1 MKKKFKMPTA
11 YTLLFLIIVV
21 IAALTWVVPG
31 GKYDTK
37 VDKATGEEIPIAGTY
52 HQLPVDKQTP
62 QGLWEVLNA
71 PINGFFDAVDI
82 ALFVL
87 VIGGFLGIIMKTGAI
102 DAGITRVIRKLKG
115 REQWLIPILM
125 TLFAIGGTTYG
136 MAEETIAFYPILIP
150 VLIAAGYDALTA
162 VSIIAIGA
170 GIGCLGSTVNPF
182 ATGIA
187 SGFAGVS
194 IGDGIGLRV
203 IILVVTLIISILFV
217 MRYAK
222 KVKDDPSKSLIA
234 NMKEDNEKHFLSQ
247 QTGDVEFT
255 SRHKAVLTVFGLTFV
270 VMILGVIPWAAKF
283 HVTIFED
290 LVNWLGKIP
299 FIGKLLGGMIP
310 LGDWWFGELT
320 MLFLV
325 SSIIIAF
332 IYKMG
337 EEEYTSTFMRGAADL
352 LGVAIII
359 GISRGITVV
368 MNAGG
373 MTATVL
379 HWGEGALEH
388 LGSVAFTNISFL
400 FYLPL
405 SFLVPSTSGLATL
418 SMPIM
423 APLADFAH
431 VGRDLVITAYQ
442 SASGVIN
449 LVTPTSAVIMGA
461 LAIARIPYSTYLR
474 HVWKLVV
481 VISVVIMVILSA
493 AAMMS

>member
-1 MKKKFKMPTA
+1 MKRFKMPTA

-21 IAALTWVVPG
+21 IAGLTWVVPG
-31 GKYDTK
+31 GNYDMK
-37 VDKATGEEIPIAGTY
+37 VDKATEREIPVAGTY
-52 HQLPVDKQTP
+52 QEVASGDETP
-62 QGLWEVLNA
+62 QGIWEILNA
-71 PINGFFDAVDI
+71 PINGFFDAKDI

-87 VIGGFLGIIMKTGAI
+87 VIGGFLGVIMKTGAI

-125 TLFAIGGTTYG
+125 ILFAIGGSTYG

-162 VSIIAIGA
+162 VSIVALGA

-194 IGDGIGLRV
+194 IGDGILLRL
-203 IILVVTLIISILFV
+203 IILVVTLIVSIIFV

-222 KVKDDPSKSLIA
+222 KVKADPSKSLIFELK
-234 NMKEDNEKHFLSQ
+234 KENEEHFLTQKSKDVKF
-247 QTGDVEFT
+247 TG
-255 SRHKAVLTVFGLTFV
+255 RHKAVLTVFGLTFV
-270 VMILGVIPWAAKF
+270 IMILGVIPWAFKF
-283 HVTIFED
+283 NITIFED
-290 LVNWLGKIP
+290 FTVALGKIP
-299 FIGKLLGGMIP
+299 FIGKLLGGMLP

-320 MLFLV
+320 MLFLT

-332 IYKMG
+332 IYRMSEK
-337 EEEYTSTFMRGAADL
+337 EFTSTFINGARDL

-368 MNAGG
+368 MDGGG

-379 HWGEGALEH
+379 HWGEGL
-388 LGSVAFTNISFL
+388 LDNVGSVLFTNLSFL

-423 APLADFAH
+423 APLADFAG
-431 VGRDLVITAYQ
+431 VGRELMITAYQ
-442 SASGVIN
+442 SASGVVN
-449 LVTPTSAVIMGA
+449 LLTPTSAVIMGA
-461 LAIARIPYSTYLR
+461 LAIARIPYGTYLK
-474 HVWKLVV
+474 HVWKLVLSL
-481 VISVVIMVILSA
+481 SVLIMVI
-493 AAMMS
+493 MSIATMVG

>member
-1 MKKKFKMPTA
+1 MKKLTMPSA
-11 YTLLFLIIVV
+11 YTLLFMIIVV
-21 IAALTWVVPG
+21 IAALTWVIPG
-31 GKYDTK
+31 GHYDTI
-37 VDKATGEEIPIAGTY
+37 VDKATDQQIPVAGTY
-52 HQLPVDKQTP
+52 QQLAEAKQTP

-71 PINGFFDAVDI
+71 PINGFFDAKDI

-87 VIGGFLGIIMKTGAI
+87 VIGGFLGVVMKTGAI

-125 TLFAIGGTTYG
+125 VLFAIGGSTYG

-162 VSIIAIGA
+162 VSIVALGA

-194 IGDGIGLRV
+194 IGDGMGLRLV
-203 IILVVTLIISILFV
+203 ILVVTLIVTIWFV

-234 NMKEDNEKHFLSQ
+234 NMKVENEQHFLTQSTEEVKF
-247 QTGDVEFT
+247 TG
-255 SRHKAVLTVFGLTFV
+255 RHKAVLWVFGLTFL
-270 VMILGVIPWAAKF
+270 VMILGVIPWAYKF
-283 HVTIFED
+283 NITIFEEMTKA
-290 LVNWLGKIP
+290 VGKVP
-299 FIGKLLGGMIP
+299 FIGKLLGSMMP

-320 MLFLV
+320 MLFLT
-325 SSIIIAF
+325 SSIIIAI
-332 IYKMG
+332 IYRMG
-337 EEEYTSTFMRGAADL
+337 ELEFTSTFVNGARDL
-352 LGVAIII
+352 LGVALII

-368 MNAGG
+368 MDAGG

-379 HWGEGALEH
+379 HWGEGMLENM
-388 LGSVAFTNISFL
+388 GSVLFTNISFL

-423 APLADFAH
+423 APLADFAG

-442 SASGVIN
+442 SASGVVN
-449 LVTPTSAVIMGA
+449 LITPTSAVIMGA
-461 LAIARIPYSTYLR
+461 LAIARIPYSTYLK

-481 VISVVIMVILSA
+481 VLSVIVMVIMSIA
-493 AAMMS
+493 TIMN

>member
-1 MKKKFKMPTA
+1 MKKMKMPTA
-11 YTLLFLIIVV
+11 YTLLFLIIIV
-21 IAALTWVVPG
+21 IAALTWIVPG
-31 GKYDTK
+31 GQYDTK
-37 VDKATGEEIPIAGTY
+37 VDKVSQQEIPVSGTY
-52 HQLPVDKQTP
+52 HQLSAAKQTP
-62 QGLWEVLNA
+62 QGIWEVVNA
-71 PINGFFDAVDI
+71 PINGFFDAKDI

-87 VIGGFLGIIMKTGAI
+87 VIGGFLGVVMKTGAI

-162 VSIIAIGA
+162 VSIIALGA

-194 IGDGIGLRV
+194 IGDGMGLRLV
-203 IILVVTLIISILFV
+203 ILIVTLIVTIMFV

-234 NMKEDNEKHFLSQ
+234 NMKEENEQHFLTQ
-247 QTGDVEFT
+247 KTEDLEFT
-255 SRHKAVLTVFGLTFV
+255 GRRKAVLSVFGLTFV
-270 VMILGVIPWAAKF
+270 IMILGVVPWAAKF
-283 HVTIFED
+283 NITIFED
-290 LVNWLGKIP
+290 LVTALGKIP

-332 IYKMG
+332 IYRMG
-337 EEEYTSTFMRGAADL
+337 EENFTSTFINGARDL

-379 HWGEGALEH
+379 HWGEGALSNM
-388 LGSVAFTNISFL
+388 GSVLFTDLSFL
-400 FYLPL
+400 FYMPL

-431 VGRDLVITAYQ
+431 VGRDIVITAYQ

-449 LVTPTSAVIMGA
+449 LLTPTSAVIMGA
-461 LAIARIPYSTYLR
+461 LAIARIPYSTYLK

-481 VISVVIMVILSA
+481 MLSVIVMVILSVA
-493 AAMMS
+493 TIM

>member
-1 MKKKFKMPTA
+1 MKKMKMPTA
-11 YTLLFLIIVV
+11 YTLLFLIIIV
-21 IAALTWVVPG
+21 IAALTWIVPG
-31 GKYDTK
+31 GQYDTK
-37 VDKATGEEIPIAGTY
+37 VDKVSQQEIPVAGTY
-52 HQLPVDKQTP
+52 HQLSAAKQTP
-62 QGLWEVLNA
+62 QGIWEVVNA
-71 PINGFFDAVDI
+71 PINGFFDAKDI

-87 VIGGFLGIIMKTGAI
+87 VIGGFLGVVMKTGAI

-162 VSIIAIGA
+162 VSIIALGA

-187 SGFAGVS
+187 SGFAGIS
-194 IGDGIGLRV
+194 IGDGMGLRLV
-203 IILVVTLIISILFV
+203 ILIVTLIVTIMFV

-234 NMKEDNEKHFLSQ
+234 NMKEENEQHFLTQ
-247 QTGDVEFT
+247 KTEDLEFT
-255 SRHKAVLTVFGLTFV
+255 GRRKAVLSVFGLTFV
-270 VMILGVIPWAAKF
+270 IMILGVVPWAAKF
-283 HVTIFED
+283 NITIFED
-290 LVNWLGKIP
+290 LVTALGKIP

-332 IYKMG
+332 IYRMG
-337 EEEYTSTFMRGAADL
+337 EENFTSTFINGARDL

-379 HWGEGALEH
+379 HWGEGALSNM
-388 LGSVAFTNISFL
+388 GSVLFTDLSFL
-400 FYLPL
+400 FYMPL

-431 VGRDLVITAYQ
+431 VGRDIVITAYQ

-449 LVTPTSAVIMGA
+449 LLTPTSAVIMGA
-461 LAIARIPYSTYLR
+461 LAIARIPYSTYLK

-481 VISVVIMVILSA
+481 MLSVIVMVILSIA
-493 AAMMS
+493 TIM

>member
-1 MKKKFKMPTA
+1 MKKLKMPTA

-21 IAALTWVVPG
+21 IAALTWIIPG
-31 GKYDTK
+31 GHYDTK
-37 VDKATGEEIPIAGTY
+37 VDKATEQEIPVSGTY
-52 HQLPVDKQTP
+52 QQLPSDEQTP
-62 QGLWEVLNA
+62 QGLWEILNA
-71 PINGFFDAVDI
+71 PINGFFDAKDI

-87 VIGGFLGIIMKTGAI
+87 VIGGFLGVVMKTGAI
-102 DAGITRVIRKLKG
+102 DAGISRVIKKLRG

-125 TLFAIGGTTYG
+125 VLFAIGGSTYG

-162 VSIIAIGA
+162 VSIIALGA
-170 GIGCLGSTVNPF
+170 GVGVLGSTVNPF

-194 IGDGIGLRV
+194 IGEGLGLRL
-203 IILVVTLIISILFV
+203 IILAVTLIVTIWFV

-222 KVKDDPSKSLIA
+222 KVKADPGKSLIA
-234 NMKEDNEKHFLSQ
+234 SMKEENEKHFLSQ
-247 QTGDVEFT
+247 KAEDMEFT
-255 SRHKAVLTVFGLTFV
+255 GRHKAVLSVFGITFV
-270 VMILGVIPWAAKF
+270 IMILGVIPWAYKF
-283 HVTIFED
+283 NITIFED
-290 LVNWLGKIP
+290 LVNGLGKIP
-299 FIGKLLGGMIP
+299 FIGSLLGGMIP

-320 MLFLV
+320 MLFLT

-332 IYKMG
+332 IFRMG
-337 EEEYTSTFMRGAADL
+337 EENFTSTFINGARDL

-368 MNAGG
+368 MDAGG

-379 HWGEGALEH
+379 HWGEGMLDNM
-388 LGSVAFTNISFL
+388 GSVLFTNLSYL
-400 FYLPL
+400 FFLPL

-423 APLADFAH
+423 APLADFAG
-431 VGRDLVITAYQ
+431 VGRDIMITAYQ

-461 LAIARIPYSTYLR
+461 LAIARIPYSTYLK
-474 HVWKLVV
+474 HVWKLVLALSLIV
-481 VISVVIMVILSA
+481 MVIMSIA
-493 AAMMS
+493 TIMS

>member
-1 MKKKFKMPTA
+1 MKKFKMPTA

-21 IAALTWVVPG
+21 IAALTWIVPG
-31 GKYDTK
+31 GQYDTK
-37 VDKATGEEIPIAGTY
+37 VDKASGEEIPVAGTY
-52 HQLPVDKQTP
+52 HQLPTDKQTP
-62 QGLWEVLNA
+62 QGVWEVVNA

-87 VIGGFLGIIMKTGAI
+87 VIGGFLGVVMKTGAI
-102 DAGITRVIRKLKG
+102 DAGITRVIRGLKG
-115 REQWLIPILM
+115 REHLLIPILM

-187 SGFAGVS
+187 SGFAGIS
-194 IGDGIGLRV
+194 LGEGMGLRI
-203 IILVVTLIISILFV
+203 IILVITLIIAIVFV

-234 NMKEDNEKHFLSQ
+234 DMKDENEKHFLSQ
-247 QTGDVEFT
+247 KGEDLEFT
-255 SRHKAVLTVFGLTFV
+255 GKRKAVLTVFGITFV
-270 VMILGVIPWAAKF
+270 IMILGVIPWAAKF
-283 HVTIFED
+283 NITIFED
-290 LVNWLGKIP
+290 LVTGLGKIP
-299 FIGKLLGGMIP
+299 VIGKVLGGLIP

-337 EEEYTSTFMRGAADL
+337 EENFTSTFIDGARDL

-388 LGSVAFTNISFL
+388 LGSVAFTNISYL
-400 FYLPL
+400 FFLPL

-431 VGRDLVITAYQ
+431 VGRDIVITAYQ

-461 LAIARIPYSTYLR
+461 LAIARIPYSTYLK
-474 HVWKLVV
+474 HVWKLVLL
-481 VISVVIMVILSA
+481 ISIVIMVILSA
-493 AAMMS
+493 AVMMS

>member
-1 MKKKFKMPTA
+1 MKKFKMPTA

-21 IAALTWVVPG
+21 IAALTWVIPG
-31 GKYDTK
+31 GHYDTK
-37 VDKATGEEIPIAGTY
+37 VDEDTGRELPIAGTY
-52 HQLPVDKQTP
+52 QKLAEDEQTP

-71 PINGFFDAVDI
+71 PINGFFDAKDI

-87 VIGGFLGIIMKTGAI
+87 VIGGFLGVVMKTGAI
-102 DAGITRVIRKLKG
+102 DAGIARVIRKLKG

-125 TLFAIGGTTYG
+125 ILFAIGGSTYG

-150 VLIAAGYDALTA
+150 VLIAAGYDSLTA

-187 SGFAGVS
+187 SGFAGIS
-194 IGDGIGLRV
+194 IGDGIVLRL
-203 IILVVTLIISILFV
+203 IILAVTLIVGILFV

-234 NMKEDNEKHFLSQ
+234 EFKEENEKHFLSQ
-247 QTGDVEFT
+247 KTGELEFT
-255 SRHKAVLTVFGLTFV
+255 GRHKAVLSVFALTFV
-270 VMILGVIPWAAKF
+270 VMILGVIPWAYKF
-283 HVTIFED
+283 NISIFED
-290 LVNWLGKIP
+290 MTNALASIP
-299 FIGKLLGGMIP
+299 VIGKFLGGMMP

-320 MLFLV
+320 MLFLT

-332 IYKMG
+332 IYRM
-337 EEEYTSTFMRGAADL
+337 EEEEFTSTFVNGARDL
-352 LGVAIII
+352 LGVALIIA
-359 GISRGITVV
+359 ISRGITVV
-368 MNAGG
+368 MDAGG

-379 HWGEGALEH
+379 HWGEGFLSDM
-388 LGSVAFTNISFL
+388 GSVVFTNLAFL

-423 APLADFAH
+423 APLADFAGVSRH
-431 VGRDLVITAYQ
+431 LVITAYQ
-442 SASGVIN
+442 SASGVVN
-449 LVTPTSAVIMGA
+449 LLTPTSAVIMGA
-461 LAIARIPYSTYLR
+461 LAIARIPYTTYLK

-481 VISVVIMVILSA
+481 VLSVIVMIILSIA
-493 AAMMS
+493 TMLN

>member
-1 MKKKFKMPTA
+1 MKKFKMPTA
-11 YTLLFLIIVV
+11 YTLLFLIIVI
-21 IAALTWVVPG
+21 IAALTWAIPG
-31 GKYDTK
+31 GKYETK
-37 VDKATGEEIPIAGTY
+37 VDKATQQEIPVSGTY
-52 HQLPVDKQTP
+52 HQLAGKEQTP
-62 QGLWEVLNA
+62 QGVWEVLNA
-71 PINGFFDAVDI
+71 PINGFFDAKDI

-87 VIGGFLGIIMKTGAI
+87 VIGGFLGVVMKTGAI
-102 DAGITRVIRKLKG
+102 DAGISRVIRKLKG

-125 TLFAIGGTTYG
+125 ILFAIGGSTYG

-162 VSIIAIGA
+162 VSIIALGA

-194 IGDGIGLRV
+194 IGDGMGLRLV
-203 IILVVTLIISILFV
+203 ILVVTLIVTILFV

-234 NMKEDNEKHFLSQ
+234 NMKLENEKHFLTQ
-247 QTGDVEFT
+247 KTEDIEFT
-255 SRHKAVLTVFGLTFV
+255 GRRKAVLSVFGLTFV
-270 VMILGVIPWAAKF
+270 VMILGVIPWAYKF
-283 HVTIFED
+283 NITIFED
-290 LVNWLGKIP
+290 LVNALGKIP

-320 MLFLV
+320 MLFLT

-332 IYKMG
+332 IFKMG
-337 EEEYTSTFMRGAADL
+337 EENFTSTFINGARDL

-368 MNAGG
+368 MDAGG

-379 HWGEGALEH
+379 HWGEGMLDNM
-388 LGSVAFTNISFL
+388 GSILFTNLSFL

-423 APLADFAH
+423 APLADFAGI
-431 VGRDLVITAYQ
+431 GRDLVITAYQ
-442 SASGVIN
+442 SASGIIN
-449 LVTPTSAVIMGA
+449 LLTPTSAVIMGA
-461 LAIARIPYSTYLR
+461 LAIARIPYSTYLK

-481 VISVVIMVILSA
+481 ALSVMVMAIMSI

>member
-1 MKKKFKMPTA
+1 MKKLKMPTA

-21 IAALTWVVPG
+21 IAALTWIIPG
-31 GKYDTK
+31 GHYDTK
-37 VDKATGEEIPIAGTY
+37 VDKATDQEIPVSGTY
-52 HQLPVDKQTP
+52 QQLPSDEQTP
-62 QGLWEVLNA
+62 QGLWEILNA
-71 PINGFFDAVDI
+71 PINGFFDAKDI

-87 VIGGFLGIIMKTGAI
+87 VIGGFLGVVMKTGAI
-102 DAGITRVIRKLKG
+102 DAGVSRVIKKLKG

-125 TLFAIGGTTYG
+125 VLFALGGTTYG

-162 VSIIAIGA
+162 VSIIALGA
-170 GIGCLGSTVNPF
+170 GVGVLGSTVNPF

-187 SGFAGVS
+187 SGFAGIS
-194 IGDGIGLRV
+194 IGEGMGLRL
-203 IILVVTLIISILFV
+203 IILAVTLIITIWFV

-222 KVKDDPSKSLIA
+222 KVKADPGKSLIA
-234 NMKEDNEKHFLSQ
+234 SMKEENEKHFLSQ
-247 QTGDVEFT
+247 KAEDMEFT
-255 SRHKAVLTVFGLTFV
+255 GRHKAVLSVFGITFV
-270 VMILGVIPWAAKF
+270 IMILGVIPWAYKF
-283 HVTIFED
+283 NITIFED
-290 LVNWLGKIP
+290 LVNGLGKIP
-299 FIGKLLGGMIP
+299 FIGSLLGGMIP

-320 MLFLV
+320 MLFLT

-332 IYKMG
+332 IFRMG
-337 EEEYTSTFMRGAADL
+337 EENFTSTFINGARDL

-368 MNAGG
+368 MDAGG

-379 HWGEGALEH
+379 HWGEGMLDNM
-388 LGSVAFTNISFL
+388 GSVLFTNLSYL
-400 FYLPL
+400 FFLPL

-423 APLADFAH
+423 APLADFAG
-431 VGRDLVITAYQ
+431 VGRDIMITAYQ

-461 LAIARIPYSTYLR
+461 LAIARIPYSTYLK
-474 HVWKLVV
+474 HVWKLVLALSLIV
-481 VISVVIMVILSA
+481 MVIMSIA
-493 AAMMS
+493 TIMS

>member
-1 MKKKFKMPTA
+1 MPTA

-21 IAALTWVVPG
+21 IAALTWVIPG
-31 GKYDTK
+31 GHYETK
-37 VDKATGEEIPIAGTY
+37 VDKATQQEIPIAGSY
-52 HQLPVDKQTP
+52 QQLSPAKQTP

-71 PINGFFDAVDI
+71 PINGFFDAKDI

-87 VIGGFLGIIMKTGAI
+87 VIGGFLGVVMKTGAI
-102 DAGITRVIRKLKG
+102 DAGISRVIRKLKG

-125 TLFAIGGTTYG
+125 VLFAIGGSTYG

-162 VSIIAIGA
+162 VSIVALGA

-194 IGDGIGLRV
+194 IGDGIGLRL
-203 IILVVTLIISILFV
+203 IILVVTLIVTIIFV

-222 KVKDDPSKSLIA
+222 KVKDDPSKSMIA
-234 NMKEDNEKHFLSQ
+234 NMKAENEQHFLSQ
-247 QTGDVEFT
+247 TTDEVKFTG
-255 SRHKAVLTVFGLTFV
+255 RHKAVLWVFGLTFV
-270 VMILGVIPWAAKF
+270 VMILGVIPWANKF
-283 HVTIFED
+283 NITIFED
-290 LVNWLGKIP
+290 MTKAVSKIP
-299 FIGKLLGGMIP
+299 FIGKLIGGMMP

-320 MLFLV
+320 MLFLT

-332 IYKMG
+332 IYKMR
-337 EEEYTSTFMRGAADL
+337 ESEFTSTFVNGARDL
-352 LGVAIII
+352 LGVALII

-368 MNAGG
+368 MDGGG
-373 MTATVL
+373 MTSTVL
-379 HWGEGALEH
+379 HWGEGMLENM
-388 LGSVAFTNISFL
+388 GSVLFTNLSFL

-423 APLADFAH
+423 APLADFAGI
-431 VGRDLVITAYQ
+431 GRDLVITAYQ
-442 SASGVIN
+442 SASGIVN

-461 LAIARIPYSTYLR
+461 LAIARIPYGTYLK
-474 HVWKLVV
+474 HVWKLVASLSIIV
-481 VISVVIMVILSA
+481 MVIMSI
-493 AAMMS
+493 AAMLS

>member
-1 MKKKFKMPTA
+1 MLKFKMPSA

-21 IAALTWVVPG
+21 IAALTWVVQG
-31 GKYDTK
+31 GAYDMK
-37 VDKATGEEIPIAGTY
+37 MDKATEREIPIAGTY
-52 HQLPVDKQTP
+52 QVLPSKEQTP
-62 QGLWEVLNA
+62 QGIWEVVNA
-71 PINGFFDAVDI
+71 PINGFFDAKDI

-87 VIGGFLGIIMKTGAI
+87 VIGGFIGVVNKTGAI

-115 REQWLIPILM
+115 REHWLIPILM
-125 TLFAIGGTTYG
+125 TLFAIGGSTYG

-162 VSIIAIGA
+162 VSIVALGA

-187 SGFAGVS
+187 SGFAGIS
-194 IGDGIGLRV
+194 IGDGMGLRF
-203 IILVVTLIISILFV
+203 IILIVTLLVTIIFV

-222 KVKDDPSKSLIA
+222 KVKSDPSKSLIA
-234 NMKEDNEKHFLSQ
+234 KMKVENEKHFLSQ
-247 QTGDVEFT
+247 KTEDLEFT
-255 SRHKAVLTVFGLTFV
+255 GRRKAVLWVFGLTFV
-270 VMILGVIPWAAKF
+270 IMILGVVPWAYKF
-283 HVTIFED
+283 NITIFED
-290 LVNWLGKIP
+290 FAKALGKIP
-299 FIGKLLGGMIP
+299 FVGKLLGGIIP

-332 IYKMG
+332 IYRMG
-337 EEEYTSTFMRGAADL
+337 EGNFTSTFINGAKDL

-359 GISRGITVV
+359 GVSRGITVV
-368 MNAGG
+368 MDAGG

-379 HWGEGALEH
+379 HWGEVMLKDMGAVL
-388 LGSVAFTNISFL
+388 FTNLSFL

-423 APLADFAH
+423 APLADFAGI
-431 VGRDLVITAYQ
+431 GRDLVITAYQ
-442 SASGVIN
+442 SASGIIN
-449 LVTPTSAVIMGA
+449 LLTPTSAVIMGA
-461 LAIARIPYSTYLR
+461 LAIARIPYGTYLK
-474 HVWKLVV
+474 HVWKLAVLL
-481 VISVVIMVILSA
+481 SVLVMVILSVA
-493 AAMMS
+493 AIMS

>member
-1 MKKKFKMPTA
+1 MKKLKMPTA

-21 IAALTWVVPG
+21 IAALTWVIPG
-31 GKYDTK
+31 GQYDTK
-37 VDKATGEEIPIAGTY
+37 VDKATQQEIPVSGTY
-52 HQLPVDKQTP
+52 HQLSTDKQTP
-62 QGLWEVLNA
+62 QGIWEVLNA
-71 PINGFFDAVDI
+71 PINGFFDAKDI
-82 ALFVL
+82 ALFVI
-87 VIGGFLGIIMKTGAI
+87 VIGGFLGIVMKTGAI
-102 DAGITRVIRKLKG
+102 DAGVTRVIRKLKG

-162 VSIIAIGA
+162 VSIIALGA

-194 IGDGIGLRV
+194 IGDGMGLRL
-203 IILVVTLIISILFV
+203 IILVVTLIVTIIFV

-222 KVKDDPSKSLIA
+222 KVKADPSKSLIA

-247 QTGDVEFT
+247 KNEDIEFT
-255 SRHKAVLTVFGLTFV
+255 GRHKAVLTVFGLTFV

-283 HVTIFED
+283 HITIFED
-290 LVNWLGKIP
+290 LVAALGKIP

-320 MLFLV
+320 MLFLT

-332 IYKMG
+332 IYRMK
-337 EEEYTSTFMRGAADL
+337 ESEFTSTFIDGARDL

-368 MNAGG
+368 MDAGG

-379 HWGEGALEH
+379 HWGEGVLDNM
-388 LGSVAFTNISFL
+388 GSVLFTNISYL

-423 APLADFAH
+423 APLADFAG
-431 VGRDLVITAYQ
+431 VGRDMIITAYQ
-442 SASGVIN
+442 SASGIVN
-449 LVTPTSAVIMGA
+449 LLTPTSAVIMGA
-461 LAIARIPYSTYLR
+461 LAIARIPYSTYLK

-481 VISVVIMVILSA
+481 GLSLIVMVIMSVATMIS
-493 AAMMS
+493 

>member
-1 MKKKFKMPTA
+1 MKKFKMPTA
-11 YTLLFLIIVV
+11 YTLLFLIIIV
-21 IAALTWVVPG
+21 IAALTWVIPG
-31 GKYDTK
+31 GHYDTK
-37 VDKATGEEIPIAGTY
+37 VDKATEQELPVSGTY
-52 HQLPVDKQTP
+52 QQLPSDEQTP
-62 QGLWEVLNA
+62 QGLWEILNA
-71 PINGFFDAVDI
+71 PINGFFDAKDI

-87 VIGGFLGIIMKTGAI
+87 VIGGFLGVIMKTGAI

-125 TLFAIGGTTYG
+125 TLFAIGGSTYG

-162 VSIIAIGA
+162 VSIIALGA

-194 IGDGIGLRV
+194 IGDGIGLRIV
-203 IILVVTLIISILFV
+203 ILVVNLIITILFV

-222 KVKDDPSKSLIA
+222 KVKDNPSKSLIA
-234 NMKEDNEKHFLSQ
+234 NMKEENEKHFLTQ
-247 QTGDVEFT
+247 KTEEMEFT
-255 SRHKAVLTVFGLTFV
+255 GRHKAVLSVFGLTFV
-270 VMILGVIPWAAKF
+270 IMILGVIPWAYKF
-283 HVTIFED
+283 NITIFED
-290 LVNWLGKIP
+290 MTNALGNIP
-299 FIGKLLGGMIP
+299 FIGNILGGMIP

-320 MLFLV
+320 MLFLT

-337 EEEYTSTFMRGAADL
+337 EEEFTTTFVNGARDL
-352 LGVAIII
+352 LGVALII

-368 MNAGG
+368 MDAGG

-379 HWGEGALEH
+379 HWGEGFLDDM
-388 LGSVAFTNISFL
+388 GSVLFTNLSYL
-400 FYLPL
+400 FYIPL

-423 APLADFAH
+423 APLADFAG
-431 VGRDLVITAYQ
+431 VGRDLIITAYQ
-442 SASGVIN
+442 SASGIVN
-449 LVTPTSAVIMGA
+449 LLTPTSAVIMGA
-461 LAIARIPYSTYLR
+461 LAIARIPYSTYLK
-474 HVWKLVV
+474 HVWKLVLSLTV
-481 VISVVIMVILSA
+481 VVMVIMSIA
-493 AAMMS
+493 TIMI

>member
-1 MKKKFKMPTA
+1 MKKLKMPTA

-21 IAALTWVVPG
+21 IAALTWVIPG
-31 GKYDTK
+31 GHYDTK
-37 VDKATGEEIPIAGTY
+37 VDKATQQEIPIAGSY
-52 HQLPVDKQTP
+52 QQLSPEKQTP

-71 PINGFFDAVDI
+71 PINGFFDAKDI

-87 VIGGFLGIIMKTGAI
+87 VIGGFLGVVMKTGAI
-102 DAGITRVIRKLKG
+102 DAGIARVIGKLKG

-125 TLFAIGGTTYG
+125 VLFAIGGSTYG

-162 VSIIAIGA
+162 VSIVALGA

-194 IGDGIGLRV
+194 IGDGIGLRL
-203 IILVVTLIISILFV
+203 IILVVTLIVTIIFV

-222 KVKDDPSKSLIA
+222 KVKDDPSKSMIA
-234 NMKEDNEKHFLSQ
+234 NMKAENEQHFLSQ
-247 QTGDVEFT
+247 TTDEVKFTG
-255 SRHKAVLTVFGLTFV
+255 RHKAVLWVFGLTFV
-270 VMILGVIPWAAKF
+270 VMILGVIPWANKF
-283 HVTIFED
+283 NITIFED
-290 LVNWLGKIP
+290 MTKAVAKIP
-299 FIGKLLGGMIP
+299 FIGKLLGGMLP

-320 MLFLV
+320 MLFLT

-332 IYKMG
+332 IYKMR
-337 EEEYTSTFMRGAADL
+337 ESEFTSTFVNGARDL
-352 LGVAIII
+352 LGVALII

-368 MNAGG
+368 MDGGG
-373 MTATVL
+373 MTSTVL
-379 HWGEGALEH
+379 HWGEGMLENM
-388 LGSVAFTNISFL
+388 GSVLFTNLSFL

-423 APLADFAH
+423 APLADFAGI
-431 VGRDLVITAYQ
+431 GRDLVITAYQ
-442 SASGVIN
+442 SASGIVN

-461 LAIARIPYSTYLR
+461 LAIARIPYGTYLK

-481 VISVVIMVILSA
+481 SLSIIVMVIMSM
-493 AAMMS
+493 AAMLS

>member
-1 MKKKFKMPTA
+1 MKKLKMPTA

-21 IAALTWVVPG
+21 IAALTWAIPG
-31 GKYDTK
+31 GKYETK
-37 VDKATGEEIPIAGTY
+37 VDKATQQEIPVAGTY
-52 HQLPVDKQTP
+52 HQLPGKEQTP
-62 QGLWEVLNA
+62 QGVWEVLNA
-71 PINGFFDAVDI
+71 PINGFFDAKDI

-87 VIGGFLGIIMKTGAI
+87 VIGGFLGVVMKTGAI
-102 DAGITRVIRKLKG
+102 DAGISRVIRKLKG

-125 TLFAIGGTTYG
+125 VLFAIGGSTYG

-162 VSIIAIGA
+162 VSIIALGA

-194 IGDGIGLRV
+194 IGDGMGLRL
-203 IILVVTLIISILFV
+203 IILVVTLIITILFV

-234 NMKEDNEKHFLSQ
+234 NMKSENEKHFLTQKSE
-247 QTGDVEFT
+247 DIEFT
-255 SRHKAVLTVFGLTFV
+255 GRRKAVLWVFGLTFV
-270 VMILGVIPWAAKF
+270 VMILGVIPWAYKF
-283 HVTIFED
+283 NITIFED
-290 LVNWLGKIP
+290 LVKALSKIP

-320 MLFLV
+320 MLFLT

-332 IYKMG
+332 IFKMG
-337 EEEYTSTFMRGAADL
+337 EENFTSTFINGARDL

-368 MNAGG
+368 MDAGG

-379 HWGEGALEH
+379 HWGEGVLDNM
-388 LGSVAFTNISFL
+388 GSILFTNLSFL

-423 APLADFAH
+423 APLADFAGI
-431 VGRDLVITAYQ
+431 GRDLVITSYQ
-442 SASGVIN
+442 SASGIVN
-449 LVTPTSAVIMGA
+449 LLTPTSAVIMGA
-461 LAIARIPYSTYLR
+461 LAIARIPYSTYLK
-474 HVWKLVV
+474 HVWKLVLV
-481 VISVVIMVILSA
+481 LSIIVMVIMSA
-493 AAMMS
+493 AALMS

>member
-1 MKKKFKMPTA
+1 MKKIKMPTA

-21 IAALTWVVPG
+21 IAALTWAIPG

-37 VDKATGEEIPIAGTY
+37 VDKATQQEIPVAGTY
-52 HQLPVDKQTP
+52 HQLPGKEQTP
-62 QGLWEVLNA
+62 QGVWEVLNA
-71 PINGFFDAVDI
+71 PINGFFDAKDI

-87 VIGGFLGIIMKTGAI
+87 VIGGFLGVVMKTGAI
-102 DAGITRVIRKLKG
+102 DAGISRVIRKLKG

-125 TLFAIGGTTYG
+125 VLFAIGGSTYG

-162 VSIIAIGA
+162 VSIIALGA

-194 IGDGIGLRV
+194 IGDGMGLRL
-203 IILVVTLIISILFV
+203 IILVVTLIVTIMFV

-234 NMKEDNEKHFLSQ
+234 NMKTENEQHFLSQ
-247 QTGDVEFT
+247 KTEDIEFT
-255 SRHKAVLTVFGLTFV
+255 GRRKAVLSVFGLTFV
-270 VMILGVIPWAAKF
+270 VMILGVIPWAYKF
-283 HVTIFED
+283 NITIFED
-290 LVNWLGKIP
+290 LVKALGKIP
-299 FIGKLLGGMIP
+299 FIGKLLGGMVP

-320 MLFLV
+320 MLFLT
-325 SSIIIAF
+325 SSIIIAIIF
-332 IYKMG
+332 KMG
-337 EEEYTSTFMRGAADL
+337 EENFTSTFINGARDL

-368 MNAGG
+368 MDAGG

-379 HWGEGALEH
+379 HWGEGMLDNM
-388 LGSVAFTNISFL
+388 GSILFTNLSFL

-423 APLADFAH
+423 SPLADFAGI
-431 VGRDLVITAYQ
+431 GRDLVITAYQ
-442 SASGVIN
+442 SASGIVN

-461 LAIARIPYSTYLR
+461 LAIARIPYSTYLK
-474 HVWKLVV
+474 HVWKLVLGLA
-481 VISVVIMVILSA
+481 VIIMVIMSIA
-493 AAMMS
+493 AIMS

>member
-1 MKKKFKMPTA
+1 MKKFKMPTA
-11 YTLLFLIIVV
+11 YTLLFLIIIV
-21 IAALTWVVPG
+21 IAALTWVIPG
-31 GKYDTK
+31 GHYDMK
-37 VDKATGEEIPIAGTY
+37 VDKATEQEIPVSGTY
-52 HQLPVDKQTP
+52 TQLASDQQTP

-71 PINGFFDAVDI
+71 PINGFFDAKDI

-87 VIGGFLGIIMKTGAI
+87 VIGGFLGVIMKTGAI
-102 DAGITRVIRKLKG
+102 DAGVTRVIRRLKG

-125 TLFAIGGTTYG
+125 TLFSIGGSTYG

-162 VSIIAIGA
+162 VSIIALGA

-194 IGDGIGLRV
+194 IGDGMVLRLV
-203 IILVVTLIISILFV
+203 ILVVTLIVTILFV

-222 KVKDDPSKSLIA
+222 KVKSDPSKSLIA
-234 NMKEDNEKHFLSQ
+234 NMKEENEKHFLTQ
-247 QTGDVEFT
+247 KTEDIKFTG
-255 SRHKAVLTVFGLTFV
+255 RHKAVLTVFGLTFV
-270 VMILGVIPWAAKF
+270 IMILGVIPWAYKF
-283 HVTIFED
+283 NITIFED
-290 LVNWLGKIP
+290 MTKALGKIP
-299 FIGKLLGGMIP
+299 FIGKLLGGMMP

-320 MLFLV
+320 MLFLT

-332 IYKMG
+332 IYRMG
-337 EEEYTSTFMRGAADL
+337 EENFTSTFINGARDL

-368 MNAGG
+368 MDAGG
-373 MTATVL
+373 MTATIL
-379 HWGEGALEH
+379 YWGEGMLDNV
-388 LGSVAFTNISFL
+388 GSILFTNLSFL

-423 APLADFAH
+423 APLADFAG

-442 SASGVIN
+442 SASGIVN
-449 LVTPTSAVIMGA
+449 LLTPTSAVIMGA
-461 LAIARIPYSTYLR
+461 LAIARVPYSTYLK
-474 HVWKLVV
+474 HVWKLVLGLSIIV
-481 VISVVIMVILSA
+481 MVILSVA
-493 AAMMS
+493 TIIS

>member
-1 MKKKFKMPTA
+1 MKKFKMPTA

-21 IAALTWVVPG
+21 IAALTWVIPG

-37 VDKATGEEIPIAGTY
+37 VDKATETEIPVSGTY
-52 HQLPVDKQTP
+52 QQLPSADQTP

-71 PINGFFDAVDI
+71 PINGFFDAKDI

-87 VIGGFLGIIMKTGAI
+87 VIGGFLGVVMKTGAI
-102 DAGITRVIRKLKG
+102 DAGVTRVIRKLKG

-125 TLFAIGGTTYG
+125 TLFAIGGSTYG

-150 VLIAAGYDALTA
+150 VLIAAGYDAMTA
-162 VSIIAIGA
+162 VTIIAIGA
-170 GIGCLGSTVNPF
+170 GVGCLGSTVNPF

-194 IGDGIGLRV
+194 IGDGMLLRL

-222 KVKDDPSKSLIA
+222 KVKDDPSKSIIA
-234 NMKEDNEKHFLSQ
+234 NMKEDNEKHFLNQ
-247 QTGDVEFT
+247 KNEDIEFT
-255 SRHKAVLTVFGLTFV
+255 GKRKAVLTVFGLTFV
-270 VMILGVIPWAAKF
+270 IMILGVIPWAYKF
-283 HVTIFED
+283 NITIFED
-290 LVNWLGKIP
+290 LVNALGKIP

-320 MLFLV
+320 MLFLTA
-325 SSIIIAF
+325 SIIIAF

-337 EEEYTSTFMRGAADL
+337 EEDFTSTFINGARDL

-368 MNAGG
+368 MDAGG

-379 HWGEGALEH
+379 HWGEGMLDNI
-388 LGSVAFTNISFL
+388 GSVMFTNLSYL

-423 APLADFAH
+423 APLADFAG
-431 VGRDLVITAYQ
+431 VGRDIMITAYQ
-442 SASGVIN
+442 SASGIVN
-449 LVTPTSAVIMGA
+449 LITPTSAVIMGA
-461 LAIARIPYSTYLR
+461 LAIARIPYSTYLK
-474 HVWKLVV
+474 HVWKLVLVLSIV
-481 VISVVIMVILSA
+481 VMVLMSVATIMA
-493 AAMMS
+493 